1 MEDQIFNLFDLS
13 SYAGWIVGALMV
25 LISFLVLS
33 FVAKKFGL
41 NISLGKF
48 GSIRNVDKTKKDPVK
63 SAKDPVK
70 LAKVSA
76 DPFLRR
82 KHSDCPLVGDVILIV
97 DQVKRYSYELFRMR
111 YRDSIRDQMRF
122 AEQHLNYM
130 FEFLTQE
137 YQRRLKEIPEV
148 VKDLLLYRDMVSLCR
163 GYTFILQDR
172 FSSFFR
178 DCFQD
183 NGIDEFTD
191 PEWKNYKKTQIE
203 IMLSRAQSIM
213 DCFYPHCL
221 AKETESSCIDF
232 NAPEFRVK
240 VEAELEI
247 IFDQAREISR
257 EVKASEEKLAKEF
270 SGKLNK
276 ILDGEYSKEFD
287 SEDFVK

>member
-1 MEDQIFNLFDLS
+1 MVEDQVSKLLDLS
-13 SYAGWIVGALMV
+13 SYAGWMSTAVLGFIV
-25 LISFLVLS
+25 FLVMAFIS
-33 FVAKKFGL
+33 RKFGL
-41 NISLGKF
+41 DISFGKF
-48 GSIRNVDKTKKDPVK
+48 GSIRNVAKKRKDPVTPLMVG
-63 SAKDPVK
+63 DIHP
-70 LAKVSA
+70 
-76 DPFLRR
+76 RR
-82 KHSDCPLVGDVILIV
+82 RHSDCPLVGDVVLIV

-130 FEFLTQE
+130 FEFLIQE

-203 IMLSRAQSIM
+203 IMLSRAQSMM